1 MKYQLKAGLSLF
13 LVTTIF
19 DQKVLVAG
27 GGMGLT
33 DTVHRYS
40 IAESQDKA
48 EDNVRE
54 HFEDQG
60 INVSIVSGSV
70 STRATVNTMT
80 FPEQVIGWN
89 EGVETNA

>member
-1 MKYQLKAGLSLF
+1 MKYQLKADLSIF

-40 IAESQDKA
+40 IAASKSEA

-54 HFEDQG
+54 HFEEQE

-70 STRATVNTMT
+70 STRATVNTMI